1 MTTNSDKQVR
11 LRFAP
16 SPTGPLHIG
25 GVRTALYNYLYAK
38 QHGGKFILRIEDT
51 DRTRYVEGAE
61 SYIKE
66 ALAWCGLHFDEGP
79 DLGGELG
86 PYRQS
91 ERQEMYGKYVQQLV
105 DNGYAY
111 YAFDTPEEL
120 DEMRRQEAE
129 AGNHAPRYDSRTR
142 VKMRNSLTLSDEE
155 VRQRLASDDPYTVR
169 LHLPAEGKIS
179 FQDEIR
185 GEVTFATR
193 ELDDKV
199 ILKGD
204 GWPTYHVANV
214 IDDYSM
220 QISHVIRGE
229 EWLSSTAHHIF
240 MYKGLGWTDHIPTF
254 AHLPLLLKPVGKG
267 KLSKRDGQ
275 KFGFPVFPL
284 AWEGREAAEENF
296 PGFDTFGFLPQ
307 AVINFLAFL
316 GWNPGDEQEIFS
328 MVELQERFAL
338 AQVSKSG
345 ARFDFEKARW
355 FNQQHLQNLSLAD
368 FQDVARPF
376 LAEVEGEMQEDN
388 FSKMVALL
396 QPRIHTLQE
405 LPEAAAAFVQ
415 APTTHDEKTL
425 RKKWKEEIKPHFAQ
439 LVSDLVA
446 VEDFTAEDLKA
457 KLSGYLETHE
467 LSFGQILPLLRIALT
482 GVSGGPDLFT
492 MMEII
497 GRDAVAARFAGATEI
512 FNNAGTPT

>member
-1 MTTNSDKQVR
+1 MHTNSEKQVR

-25 GVRTALYNYLYAK
+25 GVRTALYNYLYAR

-51 DRTRYVEGAE
+51 DRSRYVEGAE
-61 SYIKE
+61 KYIKD
-66 ALAWCGLHFDEGP
+66 ALQWCGLQFDEGP
-79 DLGGELG
+79 DLGGDLG

-91 ERQEMYGKYVQQLV
+91 EREAVYGKYVEQLV
-105 DNGYAY
+105 SSGYAY

-120 DEMRRQEAE
+120 DRMRQEE
-129 AGNHAPRYDSRTR
+129 MDAGNQVARYDSRTR
-142 VKMRNSLTLSDEE
+142 ARMKNSLTLAADEVE
-155 VRQRLASDDPYTVR
+155 RRLASSEPYTVR
-169 LHLPAEGKIS
+169 LHLPEEGEIS
-179 FQDEIR
+179 FRDEIR

-193 ELDDKV
+193 DLDDKI

-229 EWLSSTAHHIF
+229 EWLSSTPHHIF
-240 MYKGLGWTDHIPTF
+240 MYEGLGWADHIPTF
-254 AHLPLLLKPVGKG
+254 AHLPLLLKPTGKG

-284 AWEGREAAEENF
+284 AWSGRARAEENF
-296 PGFDTFGFLPQ
+296 PGFDSYGFLPE
-307 AVINFLAFL
+307 AVINFLALL

-328 MVELQERFAL
+328 MLELQEKFAL
-338 AQVSKSG
+338 EQVSKSG

-355 FNQQHLQNLSLAD
+355 FNQQHLQGLSGED
-368 FQDVARPF
+368 FQKVARPF
-376 LAEVEGEMQEDN
+376 IEAAGYQIPEDT
-388 FSKMVALL
+388 FPQMAALL
-396 QPRIHTLQE
+396 QPRIHTLEE
-405 LPEAAAAFVQ
+405 LPEAAKAFFL
-415 APTTHDEKTL
+415 APTDFDQKTL
-425 RKKWKEEIKPHFAQ
+425 RKKWKEEIKPHFGQ
-439 LVSDLVA
+439 LVTDLIE
-446 VEDFTAEDLKA
+446 VENFSAEVLKG
-457 KLSGYLETHE
+457 KLSQYLEEHD

-492 MMEII
+492 MMEIL
-497 GRDAVAARFAGATEI
+497 GRDEVTTRFAGAADL
-512 FNNAGTPT
+512 FDQVGTPS